1 MTSETLRVLLVE
13 DSKTDA
19 ALTLRQLE
27 KAGYKTHW
35 LRVETAEDMYKAL
48 QQETWDLVICDFQLP
63 RFNAPAA
70 LTTLKK
76 TKLDIPFIVVS
87 GSIGEENAVIMMR
100 VGANDYLMKD
110 NMARLAPAVSR
121 ELAEARNRREHRRAQ
136 AALRESEERWKF
148 ALECAGDG
156 VWDWDMEKGEAA
168 YSRRWREMLG
178 YGEDEPGTTIM
189 EWSHMVHPDDLTDVM
204 TALGQHMEGE
214 LPQYSCEMRM
224 LCKDGSYKWILAR
237 GMVIAKD
244 SDGKALRM
252 LGTHTDITDRKE
264 AERRKQDNDERFRRQ
279 AQIQL
284 AILDALPANIVL
296 LDSEGVIV
304 AVNDAWKRFSGAGLL
319 QTQGYGVGDNYLEAC
334 DKAQGDAAK
343 IAGEAAA
350 GIRGVLAGA
359 KKEYAMEY
367 VHADPGGPQWFRL
380 IATPLHEERLD
391 GAVVMHVDIT
401 ERKAAEE
408 GHRRRE
414 KLENSLNVAM
424 QVQQSLLPAQN
435 PAVSHMEVVGRSTYC
450 DATGGDYYDFID
462 VKSLSRAG
470 LFVAVGD
477 VSGHG
482 VAAALLMA
490 TARAVLHANCDLVNE
505 LSTLMGRINLVL
517 SKDTRHGRFM
527 TLVLVSLDPEAGS
540 LRWVSAGHDPPFVF
554 HAQTQEF
561 EELTETDLVLGIDPE
576 ATYEEYSRTGI
587 GPGDLIFI
595 GTDGIWEMRNEMGKQ
610 FGKERLRQILRL
622 NHHQSAYRIA
632 DLLDAKLGEHRGDSA
647 AQDDVTYVVIKV
659 TDKAEKLEIAHAGE
673 SGVIEGGAI

>member
-1 MTSETLRVLLVE
+1 MTNEPLRVLLVE

-27 KAGYKTHW
+27 KAGYKLHW
-35 LRVETAEDMYKAL
+35 RRVETANDMYNAL
-48 QQETWDLVICDFQLP
+48 QEETWDLVICDFQLP
-63 RFNAPAA
+63 QFNAPAA

-100 VGANDYLMKD
+100 VGANDYLMKN

-121 ELAEARNRREHRRAQ
+121 ELTEARNRREHRRAQ
-136 AALRESEERWKF
+136 AALQESEERWKF

-178 YGEDEPGTTIM
+178 YGEGEPGTTIM
-189 EWSHMVHPDDLTDVM
+189 EWSKLVHPDDLQDVM
-204 TALGQHMEGE
+204 TALELHTEGE
-214 LPQYSCEMRM
+214 VPQYSCEMRM
-224 LCKDGSYKWILAR
+224 LCKDGRYKWVLAR

-244 SDGKALRM
+244 ATGKAIRI

-264 AERRKQDNDERFRRQ
+264 AEATKQENEERFRRQ

-296 LDSEGVIV
+296 LDSTGVIA
-304 AVNDAWKRFSGAGLL
+304 AVNNAWKRFVGMGFLE
-319 QTQGYGVGDNYLEAC
+319 QHQYGEGDNYLEAC
-334 DKAQGDAAK
+334 DTAVGDSAQVAA
-343 IAGEAAA
+343 EAAA
-350 GIRGVLAGA
+350 GIRGVLRGFRT
-359 KKEYAMEY
+359 EYALEY
-367 VHADPGGPQWFRL
+367 THVSEGQQQWFRL
-380 IATPLHEERLD
+380 IATPLHQDRLD

-401 ERKAAEE
+401 ERKLAEE
-408 GHRRRE
+408 GRRHRE
-414 KLENSLNVAM
+414 KLEHSLNLAM
-424 QVQQSLLPAQN
+424 QVQQSLLPAQD
-435 PAVSHMEVVGRSTYC
+435 PAVSHLEAVGRSTYC

-462 VKSLSRAG
+462 VKSISRAG

-490 TARAVLHANCDLVNE
+490 TARAVLHANCDLVNQ
-505 LSTLMGRINLVL
+505 LSSLMARINVVL

-554 HAQTQEF
+554 HAATQEF

-576 ATYEEYSRTGI
+576 TTYAEYTRMGI
-587 GPGDLIFI
+587 APGDLIFI
-595 GTDGIWEMRNEMGKQ
+595 GTDGIWEMRDEAGKQ

-622 NHHQSAYRIA
+622 HHHQSAYKIA
-632 DLLDAKLGEHRGDSA
+632 DTLDAKLVEHRGNA
-647 AQDDVTYVVIKV
+647 PAQDDVTYVVIKV
-659 TDKAEKLEIAHAGE
+659 MDRPGKLEIGSGGD